1 MFSVIFVIFE
11 VHPKQEKFDLYLDL
25 AKGLKPILED
35 IDGFIENQR
44 FESTRRR
51 GWILSHSTWRDEK
64 SVVRWR
70 TVGKHHDTQQR
81 GRDEVFQDYHFA
93 GGRERQGHATAGRR
107 GDRSRRRSYRPG
119 HPLRRA
125 AEQRCPKLGIR
136 RHQSIKRE
144 TPIETARIGKN
155 PGHRA
160 CKSRRVLAPLD
171 IWLADHG
178 REGSLSEKG
187 YRTRGITPDLGFKP
201 ESSLQEFFRQ
211 HLIRPL
217 GRPADDRGDA
227 AAIFEQTTLVL
238 WLEPNVRETRELQH
252 RPEAIAST
260 REVVA
265 GTCSARA
272 RIQAAENHVK
282 AAVEDIWFVSA
293 QVTPLSA
300 NALHPMAQSS
310 GGNCPATPPQ
320 LSWQEGP

>member
-1 MFSVIFVIFE
+1 MGTITTPSSEAGTSVS
-11 VHPKQEKFDLYLDL
+11 
-25 AKGLKPILED
+25 GLP
-35 IDGFIENQR
+35 
-44 FESTRRR
+44 
-51 GWILSHSTWRDEK
+51 
-64 SVVRWR
+64 
-70 TVGKHHDTQQR
+70 
-81 GRDEVFQDYHFA
+81 FA
-93 GGRERQGHATAGRR
+93 GGRERQGHGTAGRR
-107 GDRSRRRSYRPG
+107 RDRSRRRSYPG

-155 PGHRA
+155 PGHCA
-160 CKSRRVLAPLD
+160 GKSHRVLAPLEV
-171 IWLADHG
+171 WLADHRRQG
-178 REGSLSEKG
+178 ALSEKG
-187 YRTRGITPDLGFKP
+187 DRTRSITPNLGFKP
-201 ESSLQEFFRQ
+201 DSSLEEFFRQ

-238 WLEPNVRETRELQH
+238 WLEPNVRETGEMQH

-282 AAVEDIWFVSA
+282 AAAEDIWFVSA
-293 QVTPLSA
+293 QVTPPSA
-300 NALHPMAQSS
+300 NALRPMAQSS
-310 GGNCPATPPQ
+310 GMQLPGNSAPAFMARRS
-320 LSWQEGP
+320 LIYR

>member
-1 MFSVIFVIFE
+1 MRHESPAVGGDGDVLVIVE
-11 VHPKQEKFDLYLDL
+11 VHPKQEKFALYLDL
-25 AKGLKPILED
+25 AKGLKPILEE
-35 IDGFIENQR
+35 IDGFIDNER
-44 FESTRRR
+44 FESIRPAGLDPVALNLARREIR
-51 GWILSHSTWRDEK
+51 GEVADGREASRHSAARPGLGV
-64 SVVRWR
+64 S
-70 TVGKHHDTQQR
+70 GLPL
-81 GRDEVFQDYHFA
+81 A
-93 GGRERQGHATAGRR
+93 GGRERQRHATAGRR

-178 REGSLSEKG
+178 RQGSLSEKG

-227 AAIFEQTTLVL
+227 AAIFE
-238 WLEPNVRETRELQH
+238 
-252 RPEAIAST
+252 
-260 REVVA
+260 
-265 GTCSARA
+265 
-272 RIQAAENHVK
+272 
-282 AAVEDIWFVSA
+282 
-293 QVTPLSA
+293 
-300 NALHPMAQSS
+300 
-310 GGNCPATPPQ
+310 
-320 LSWQEGP
+320 

>member
-1 MFSVIFVIFE
+1 M
-11 VHPKQEKFDLYLDL
+11 
-25 AKGLKPILED
+25 PILEE
-35 IDGFIENQR
+35 IDGFIDNER
-44 FESTRRR
+44 FESTRWGDPVALNLARR
-51 GWILSHSTWRDEK
+51 EIRGEVADGWERSRHPAARP
-64 SVVRWR
+64 
-70 TVGKHHDTQQR
+70 GR
-81 GRDEVFQDYHFA
+81 GVSGLPFA
-93 GGRERQGHATAGRR
+93 GGRERQGHGTAGRR
-107 GDRSRRRSYRPG
+107 RDRSRRRSYQPG

-144 TPIETARIGKN
+144 TPVETARIGKN
-155 PGHRA
+155 PGRRA
-160 CKSRRVLAPLD
+160 CKSRRVLAPLN
-171 IWLADHG
+171 IWLADQNRQG
-178 REGSLSEKG
+178 ALSEKRD
-187 YRTRGITPDLGFKP
+187 RTRSITPNLGFKP
-201 ESSLQEFFRQ
+201 DSSFAEFFRQ

-282 AAVEDIWFVSA
+282 AAAEDIWFVSA
-293 QVTPLSA
+293 QVTPPSA
-300 NALHPMAQSS
+300 NALRPMAQSS

-320 LSWQEGP
+320 LS